1 MVCGFSDS
9 DSSRY
14 SPKIIALS
22 HWICC
27 YGHRFV
33 FVIKCVFLGANTQDN
48 PRGLS
53 KHLAATAAVAVKRML
68 RANKFIIDRANVRC
82 ISFIPQQQQQP
93 SATRAAENKNKKQET
108 RWTEILTRI
117 INKILFQ
124 NHWGGGGGAAVKP
137 RRGLTVVSHE
147 EELFFPK
154 VRAIEEV
161 LHKDHNQQ
169 SVPTIIIPLF
179 SRTQL
184 HLKEDVSGAQH

>member
-33 FVIKCVFLGANTQDN
+33 FVIKCVFFGANTQDN

-124 NHWGGGGGAAVKP
+124 NHRGGGGGGQAKKGFNSRLP
-137 RRGLTVVSHE
+137 WRG
-147 EELFFPK
+147 
-154 VRAIEEV
+154 AIFQKWE
-161 LHKDHNQQ
+161 Q
-169 SVPTIIIPLF
+169 SKRCFTKTIINNL
-179 SRTQL
+179 SQRL
-184 HLKEDVSGAQH
+184 